1 MRVNEIFYSLQGE
14 GRFTGTAAI
23 FIRLSGCNLR
33 CSFCDPRHDDYTLYT
48 ENDIVAAIASYPARH
63 VVITGGEPTLQL
75 TRLLVDKLHEA
86 GKFVQIETNGSIA
99 LEPDV
104 VAAID
109 WITCSPKALP
119 VKMSSRWFMRG
130 RIWLP
135 TRRWPART
143 VPVAVCSPAIPAM
156 QTAMPLCSMEQWP
169 ISRSIPS
176 GDFRSRHTN
185 SSIFREEQSLPSQEG
200 GRVPGMVMGPE
211 KSFSYKLFR

>member
-33 CSFCDPRHDDYTLYT
+33 CSFCDTRHDDYTLYT

-86 GKFVQIETNGSIA
+86 GRFVQIETNGSIA
-99 LEPDV
+99 LELDV

-119 VKMSSRWFMRG
+119 VKIG
-130 RIWLP
+130 RIDELKVVYEGQDMALYEAM
-135 TRRWPART
+135 ARSYGAYRSLQPCDT
-143 VPVAVCSPAIPAM
+143 GDADRNASLLDGAVAYIKEHPEWRLSLQTHKLIHIP
-156 QTAMPLCSMEQWP
+156 
-169 ISRSIPS
+169 
-176 GDFRSRHTN
+176 
-185 SSIFREEQSLPSQEG
+185 
-200 GRVPGMVMGPE
+200 
-211 KSFSYKLFR
+211 

>member
-33 CSFCDPRHDDYTLYT
+33 CSFCDTRHDDYTLYT

-99 LEPDV
+99 LELDV

-119 VKMSSRWFMRG
+119 VKIG
-130 RIWLP
+130 RIDELKVVYEGQDMAP
-135 TRRWPART
+135 YEAMARSYGAYRSLQPCDT
-143 VPVAVCSPAIPAM
+143 GDADRNASLLDGAVAYIKEHPEWRLSLQTHKLIHIP
-156 QTAMPLCSMEQWP
+156 
-169 ISRSIPS
+169 
-176 GDFRSRHTN
+176 
-185 SSIFREEQSLPSQEG
+185 
-200 GRVPGMVMGPE
+200 
-211 KSFSYKLFR
+211 

>member
-33 CSFCDPRHDDYTLYT
+33 CSFCDTRHDDYTLYT

-86 GKFVQIETNGSIA
+86 GRFVQIETNGSIA
-99 LEPDV
+99 LELDV

-119 VKMSSRWFMRG
+119 VKIG
-130 RIWLP
+130 RIDELKVVYEGQDMAP
-135 TRRWPART
+135 YEAMARSYGAYRSLQPCDT
-143 VPVAVCSPAIPAM
+143 GDADRNASLLDGAVAYIKEHPEWRLSLQTHKLIHIP
-156 QTAMPLCSMEQWP
+156 
-169 ISRSIPS
+169 
-176 GDFRSRHTN
+176 
-185 SSIFREEQSLPSQEG
+185 
-200 GRVPGMVMGPE
+200 
-211 KSFSYKLFR
+211 

>member
-1 MRVNEIFYSLQGE
+1 MRVNGIFYSLQGE

-33 CSFCDPRHDDYTLYT
+33 CSFCDTRHDDYTLYT

-119 VKMSSRWFMRG
+119 VK
-130 RIWLP
+130 I
-135 TRRWPART
+135 
-143 VPVAVCSPAIPAM
+143 
-156 QTAMPLCSMEQWP
+156 
-169 ISRSIPS
+169 
-176 GDFRSRHTN
+176 
-185 SSIFREEQSLPSQEG
+185 
-200 GRVPGMVMGPE
+200 GRVDELKVVYEGQDMAPYEAMARSYGAYRSLQPCDTGDADRNASLLDGAVAYIKEHPE
-211 KSFSYKLFR
+211 WRFSLQTHKLIHIP

>member
-33 CSFCDPRHDDYTLYT
+33 CSFCDTRHDDYTLYT

-119 VKMSSRWFMRG
+119 VK
-130 RIWLP
+130 I
-135 TRRWPART
+135 
-143 VPVAVCSPAIPAM
+143 
-156 QTAMPLCSMEQWP
+156 
-169 ISRSIPS
+169 
-176 GDFRSRHTN
+176 
-185 SSIFREEQSLPSQEG
+185 
-200 GRVPGMVMGPE
+200 GRVDELKVVYEGQDMVPYEAMARSYGAYRSLQPCDTGDADRNASLLDGAVAYIKEHPE
-211 KSFSYKLFR
+211 WRLSLQTHKLIHIP

>member
-33 CSFCDPRHDDYTLYT
+33 CSFCDTRHDDYTLYT

-86 GKFVQIETNGSIA
+86 GKFVQIESNDSIA

-119 VKMSSRWFMRG
+119 VKIG
-130 RIWLP
+130 RIDELKVVYEGQDMAP
-135 TRRWPART
+135 YEAMARSYGAYRSLQPCDT
-143 VPVAVCSPAIPAM
+143 GDADRNASLLDGAVAYIKEHPEWRLSLQTHKLIHIP
-156 QTAMPLCSMEQWP
+156 
-169 ISRSIPS
+169 
-176 GDFRSRHTN
+176 
-185 SSIFREEQSLPSQEG
+185 
-200 GRVPGMVMGPE
+200 
-211 KSFSYKLFR
+211 